1 MIGRLFAGT
10 FVASVPLLA
19 QTMVMAAGTP
29 CANLAAL
36 TIPDVT
42 INSVDNRGTPVPRG
56 ANWRKVVSGTA
67 GDLSSKDQAAARALL
82 PAELAGRAEE
92 GR

>member
-1 MIGRLFAGT
+1 MIGWLFAGT

-19 QTMVMAAGTP
+19 QTAMAAGTP

-42 INSVDNRGTPVPRG
+42 IHSVDHRGTPVPRG
-56 ANWRKVVSGTA
+56 ANWRKVVSGTV

-82 PAELAGRAEE
+82 PAELAGRSVG

>member
-1 MIGRLFAGT
+1 MIGWLFART

-19 QTMVMAAGTP
+19 QTMVTAMAAGT
-29 CANLAAL
+29 LVRAL

-56 ANWRKVVSGTA
+56 ANWRKVVSGTV

-82 PAELAGRAEE
+82 PAELAGRPAG